1 MKTNNP
7 FVAVEGALRQAVA
20 ATKVVKAEARRAA
33 SASETVLMVCDTVGT
48 DRSAMLAQKE
58 SRRQML
64 TAPVKGSKVVVQ
76 RVDERWAKVLAA
88 MAEGVGVAEAIE
100 VVKTASIVKVAQAKA
115 TVVKAAMSLAD
126 LTVKGKKTVKAAKAK
141 VTEAV
146 AEVAEVVV
154 RRWTAAEKAVAKV
167 AKAARKAQAV
177 IAKKAAAVALKV
189 QLVADKAAAQ
199 LAATT
204 AALAEGIDKKAI
216 EAVVGT
222 EMVKAA
228 INAEFARLINSIKT
242 LQARTYVFNG
252 KDKVSYTDT
261 RTGVTSY
268 YAVEWKAHEVVSF
281 KVQG

>member
-7 FVAVEGALRQAVA
+7 FVAAEGVLRQAVA
-20 ATKVVKAEARRAA
+20 ATVAVKAEAAQRA
-33 SASETVLMVCDTVGT
+33 SASKTVLMVCDTVGT
-48 DRSAMLAQKE
+48 ERSVRLAE
-58 SRRQML
+58 TAARREQL
-64 TAPVKGSKVVVQ
+64 APVKGSKVVQ
-76 RVDERWAKVLAA
+76 RVDSRWAPVLAA

-100 VVKTASIVKVAQAKA
+100 VVKTASAAKVAQVKA
-115 TVVKAAMSLAD
+115 VAIKAAMSLAD
-126 LTVKGKKTVKAAKAK
+126 LAVKGKKTVKARSAKA
-141 VTEAV
+141 TEA
-146 AEVAEVVV
+146 VAEVVV
-154 RRWTAAEKAVAKV
+154 RRWTAAEKAAAKV

-177 IAKKAAAVALKV
+177 IAKKAAAVALKA
-189 QLVADKAAAQ
+189 QLVADKATAQ
-199 LAATT
+199 LTAAT

-222 EMVKAA
+222 EVAQAA

-268 YAVEWKAHEVVSF
+268 YAIEWKAHEVVSF
-281 KVQG
+281 KAQG

>member
-7 FVAVEGALRQAVA
+7 FVAAEGVLRQAVA
-20 ATKVVKAEARRAA
+20 ATVVAKDEARRAA
-33 SASETVLMVCDTVGT
+33 STAKTVLMVCDTVGT
-48 DRSAMLAQKE
+48 DRSARLAE
-58 SRRQML
+58 TASRRKML
-64 TAPVKGSKVVVQ
+64 TPTAVKTVVQ
-76 RVDERWAKVLAA
+76 RVDSRWAPVLAA

-100 VVKTASIVKVAQAKA
+100 VVKTASAAKVAQVKA
-115 TVVKAAMSLAD
+115 VVVKAAMSLAD
-126 LTVKGKKTVKAAKAK
+126 LAVKGKKTVKAGVAKA
-141 VTEAV
+141 TEA
-146 AEVAEVVV
+146 VAEVVV
-154 RRWTAAEKAVAKV
+154 RRWTAAEKAAAKV

-177 IAKKAAAVALKV
+177 IAKKAAAVALKA
-189 QLVADKAAAQ
+189 QLVADKATAQ
-199 LAATT
+199 LTAAT
-204 AALAEGIDKKAI
+204 AALVEGIDKKAI

-222 EMVKAA
+222 EVAQAA

>member
-7 FVAVEGALRQAVA
+7 FVAVEGVIRQAVA
-20 ATKVVKAEARRAA
+20 ATKAVKAEARRAA

-76 RVDERWAKVLAA
+76 RVDSRWAPVLAA
-88 MAEGVGVAEAIE
+88 MAEGVGVVEAIE
-100 VVKTASIVKVAQAKA
+100 VVKTAAIVKVAQAKA
-115 TVVKAAMSLAD
+115 VTVKAAMSLAD
-126 LTVKGKKTVKAAKAK
+126 LAVKGKKTVKAAKAK

-146 AEVAEVVV
+146 AEVVV
-154 RRWTAAEKAVAKV
+154 RRWTAAEKAAAKV

-177 IAKKAAAVALKV
+177 IAKKAAAIALKV

-222 EMVKAA
+222 EVAQAA

>member
-7 FVAVEGALRQAVA
+7 FVAAEGVLRQVAISVA
-20 ATKVVKAEARRAA
+20 ATKAEARRAA
-33 SASETVLMVCDTVGT
+33 SAAKTVLMVCDTVST
-48 DRSAMLAQKE
+48 DRSARLAE
-58 SRRQML
+58 TAARREQL
-64 TAPVKGSKVVVQ
+64 APVKGSKVVQ
-76 RVDERWAKVLAA
+76 RVDARWAPVLAA
-88 MAEGVGVAEAIE
+88 ITQEIGVAEAIE
-100 VVKTASIVKVAQAKA
+100 VVKTASAAKVAQVKA
-115 TVVKAAMSLAD
+115 VAIKAAMSLAD
-126 LTVKGKKTVKAAKAK
+126 LAVKGKKTVKARSAKA
-141 VTEAV
+141 TEA
-146 AEVAEVVV
+146 VAEVVV
-154 RRWTAAEKAVAKV
+154 RRWTAAEKAAAKV

-177 IAKKAAAVALKV
+177 IAKKAAAVALKA
-189 QLVADKAAAQ
+189 QLVADKATAQ
-199 LAATT
+199 LTAAT
-204 AALAEGIDKKAI
+204 AALVEGIDKKAI

-222 EMVKAA
+222 EVAQAA